1 MTGSLQKKH
10 GAIYVVLNIVID
22 GERKQKWI
30 RTELND
36 KSGKR
41 ECERV
46 LRETLSQYEH
56 TDLPVTSKILF
67 TDYIQICLDEA
78 KIKVDEVTYLHYE
91 EMVNAQIKPYFEAL
105 NIKLIDVNRN
115 VLQNYF
121 TEKYK
126 NGRIDGKGGL
136 SSTTLKHHRNVI
148 NQILNLAVRN
158 NIILQNPCQYVT
170 MPKSERYNYD
180 FFNLSE
186 INELLNAIKDERLYP
201 LYLITISFGLRRSE
215 VLGIK
220 WDSIDLENKTLE
232 IKHTRVD
239 SYKVIEKDSTKNQS
253 SHRSY
258 PINNE
263 IVNIFVK
270 LKNDERN
277 NKKLFGK
284 EYIKSDYVFKM
295 ENGKPYSPNYITKQ
309 HNKLLKKYGFRHIRF
324 HDLRHSCASLL
335 NAQGFTLKD
344 IQEWLGH
351 SDIQT
356 TANTYAHLDIK
367 RKETISNTL
376 TEIITK

>member
-1 MTGSLQKKH
+1 
-10 GAIYVVLNIVID
+10 
-22 GERKQKWI
+22 
-30 RTELND
+30 
-36 KSGKR
+36 
-41 ECERV
+41 
-46 LRETLSQYEH
+46 
-56 TDLPVTSKILF
+56 
-67 TDYIQICLDEA
+67 
-78 KIKVDEVTYLHYE
+78 
-91 EMVNAQIKPYFEAL
+91 
-105 NIKLIDVNRN
+105 
-115 VLQNYF
+115 
-121 TEKYK
+121 
-126 NGRIDGKGGL
+126 
-136 SSTTLKHHRNVI
+136 
-148 NQILNLAVRN
+148 
-158 NIILQNPCQYVT
+158 